1 MYTFDQNLHAIAS
14 YPVTT
19 AKRWYDYCDLVAAV
33 AANEILNNPSYSPMA
48 SAQQAPACMIAAVTK
63 LRNSG
68 YALLQQTDMK
78 QLTAPPNHFSA
89 LISTLKVYGA
99 PRTANAVKGTALL
112 FWVHIESVAS
122 EGAAESPAAASSG
135 SAAASVSAAASDFA
149 SAPAMHK
156 VPAMI
161 TEDLST
167 TMGQTSVISK
177 PVAIG
182 IGITSLVGAYLLWNK
197 LKED

>member
-33 AANEILNNPSYSPMA
+33 AANEILNNPSYPPVA
-48 SAQQAPACMIAAVTK
+48 SAQQAPARMIAAVTK

-78 QLTAPPNHFSA
+78 QLTAPPNHFSS

-99 PRTANAVKGTALL
+99 PRTASAVKGTALL

-122 EGAAESPAAASSG
+122 EGAAESSAASG
-135 SAAASVSAAASDFA
+135 SSVSAAASEPPRTA
-149 SAPAMHK
+149 TSAMHK

-182 IGITSLVGAYLLWNK
+182 LGITSLVGAYLLWNK